1 MRMRFIKLVYI
12 SLIICGAALSGCAEQ
27 VSFSTDVMPILT
39 ENCLVCHKEGTPGY
53 EASGF
58 SVETYEDVMK
68 GTDAGPVVEPGYS
81 YASTLQVLV
90 EHGADPSIAMPQ
102 KARKLSAGDIQTIGD
117 WIDQGAQNN

>member
-1 MRMRFIKLVYI
+1 MRLFNPVRVI
-12 SLIICGAALSGCAEQ
+12 LIICSVVLSGCAEQ
-27 VSFSTDVMPILT
+27 VSFSADVMPILT
-39 ENCLVCHKEGTPGY
+39 ENCLLCHKAGTPGF

-68 GTDAGPVVEPGYS
+68 GTEAGPVVEPGYS

-102 KARKLSAGDIQTIGD
+102 RARKLSPGDIQTIGD
-117 WIDQGAQNN
+117 WIDQGALNN

>member
-1 MRMRFIKLVYI
+1 MPFTGSFRIL
-12 SLIICGAALSGCAEQ
+12 LIISVFAIAGCEEKVRFA
-27 VSFSTDVMPILT
+27 SDVMPILA
-39 ENCLVCHKEGTPGY
+39 ENCLLCHKEGGAGY

-58 SVETYEDVMK
+58 SVESYEAVMK
-68 GTDAGPVVEPGYS
+68 GTNAGPVVEPGYS

-102 KARKLSAGDIQTIGD
+102 RARKLSPGDIQTIGD